1 MGMQFDVTE
10 HVFENRLESV
20 IFYDGKWDY
29 SNLRKIHNGIMLSGG
44 RTPQCYQNNKLLN
57 WQRDMFVHSE
67 NAQLRHM
74 KSMRQRGMP
83 SLQELF

>member
-44 RTPQCYQNNKLLN
+44 RTPQ
-57 WQRDMFVHSE
+57 
-67 NAQLRHM
+67 
-74 KSMRQRGMP
+74 
-83 SLQELF
+83 